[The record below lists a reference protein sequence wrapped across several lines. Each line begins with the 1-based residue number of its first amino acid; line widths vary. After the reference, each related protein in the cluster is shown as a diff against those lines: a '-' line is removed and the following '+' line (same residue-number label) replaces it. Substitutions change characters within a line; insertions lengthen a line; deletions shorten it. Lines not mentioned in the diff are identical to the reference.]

1 MKIIINTDLQQ
12 SEVFNILSKCEF
24 KDDVATIFTENN
36 GKHYVISSAKAN
48 DTMSIFIA
56 INPNQQ
62 KFKQEKFDFSEVSE
76 WLYKEKQLKLGRNI
90 LFKVLRGYG
99 ILNHD
104 NSPAKKIDKKYLFS
118 EVVTS
123 YDADKISSYP
133 VTFATEE
140 GLVFIYN
147 SLIDKSIKNWYIVL

>member
-1 MKIIINTDLQQ
+1 MKIIINTDLSQ

-24 KDDVATIFTENN
+24 QDDVATIFTENN

-48 DTMSIFIA
+48 DITSIFIA

-62 KFKQEKFDFSEVSE
+62 KFKQEKFDFSEISE
-76 WLYKEKQLKLGRNI
+76 WLYKEKGLKLGRNN

-104 NSPAKKIDKKYLFS
+104 NSPAKEIDKKYLFS

-147 SLIDKSIKNWYIVL
+147 SLIDKSIKN